1 MNKAAR
7 WIVSGI
13 CLFGLSLSLQAQDK
27 IEIKKIDGITHIFNP
42 AKPLI

>member
-1 MNKAAR
+1 LDR
-7 WIVSGI
+7 
-13 CLFGLSLSLQAQDK
+13 FRHLSFWAFLEPSDQDK